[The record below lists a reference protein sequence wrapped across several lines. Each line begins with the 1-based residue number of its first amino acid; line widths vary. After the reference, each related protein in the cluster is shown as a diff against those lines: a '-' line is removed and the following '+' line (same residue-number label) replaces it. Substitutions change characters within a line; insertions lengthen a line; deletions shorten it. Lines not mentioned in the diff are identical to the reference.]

1 MRGIPSH
8 RSGLGLPSAPRP
20 SLTSGALTALLSAS
34 RGRHLAALGAIGLVV
49 LGMAYLAFRVSA
61 DETVRIGTEADRIY
75 LAAGFHAP
83 EKSAE
88 QGTYRWTEPAAQM
101 VLPNWGPGRIHV
113 TVRGVEGGPT
123 PRTVTLAI
131 SGSEVALVETQ
142 PGQPWT
148 LQAWAVASSRAPT
161 VTLSAPQLVVPGE
174 NRTLG
179 VLVKEVA
186 VYAPEARVRAW
197 VDLALLGVAGVLL
210 YACML
215 LWFGRYLLALACGV
229 SVPVVFGPLAVYRDP
244 WMDTIAWVA
253 PLALAGLLLLGDRV
267 GPTPTTP
274 RRRTV
279 YVVAALSA
287 ALLLLTMGFL
297 NAFDSDRMYQVVGGF
312 AEYGRP
318 SRYPSLD
325 AFTKYGFG
333 FPLVAV
339 PFYWLGKLGTL
350 FGASY
355 EPVTRFAVSMTNL
368 PVLAV
373 TCWALYR
380 ASRRFASVG
389 VAIAVAGT
397 YLLAT
402 PALNYGRTFFSE
414 PVGALL
420 LLGSTLLLVPPAGQ
434 HAPTSRRVLYAGM
447 MLGGMVWLKPA
458 FAVFL
463 PLPGLMVLLM
473 AAWSAR
479 SEGATRGGML
489 RWAIVAGALF
499 SVGPLI
505 AAVGQVLYNWL
516 RFAPLADA
524 WLRTG
529 YEREAGFS
537 TPLLVGLE
545 GLLLSPGKS
554 MFLYAPPLLLAPLG
568 IWLMWKRGAY
578 PGRVTVALIVAHTIM
593 GLVFNATWWAW
604 TGNFAWGPRLIMPLF
619 PLLAWPIAS
628 IGEFALAKART
639 LLSPRSALLGAWGVL
654 AVLGAVVSI
663 PGALVDFQVYY
674 RLHGLV
680 LAGDPGE
687 EVTIYD
693 PSQSPLLEEPGYLLD
708 GLTAAIHR
716 PSLVDVGLP
725 GVWDVLVPGVLVLA
739 AVGLLWLAR
748 GRGMGEKSVV
758 GSS

>member
-1 MRGIPSH
+1 M
-8 RSGLGLPSAPRP
+8 
-20 SLTSGALTALLSAS
+20 
-34 RGRHLAALGAIGLVV
+34 GRHIVALAAIGAVV

-75 LAAGFHAP
+75 TAAGFHDP

-88 QGTYRWTEPAAQM
+88 QGIYRWTEPGARL
-101 VLPNWGPGRIHV
+101 VLPNWGPGRFHIAV
-113 TVRGVEGGPT
+113 QGVEGGPN
-123 PRTVTLAI
+123 PRTVTLSAG
-131 SGSEVALVETQ
+131 GSDIASVETQ

-148 LQAWAVASSRAPT
+148 LQAWAAASSRSPV
-161 VTLSAPQLVVPGE
+161 VTLSAPQLVVPGD
-174 NRTLG
+174 NRALG
-179 VLVKEVA
+179 VLVKEVSI
-186 VYAPEARVRAW
+186 YAPEARVRAW
-197 VDLALLGVAGVLL
+197 LDLALLGVASVLL

-215 LWFGRYLLALACGV
+215 LWYGRYLLALVCGV
-229 SVPVVFGPLAVYRDP
+229 AVPALFGPLAVYRDP
-244 WMDTIAWVA
+244 WMDTVAWVA
-253 PLALAGLLLLGDRV
+253 PLALAGLLLLEGRLTPRPA
-267 GPTPTTP
+267 PT
-274 RRRTV
+274 RRRTF
-279 YVVAALSA
+279 YVVAALSS

-297 NAFDSDRMYQVVGGF
+297 NAFDSDRMYQVAGGF

-318 SRYPSLD
+318 SRYPSLE

-333 FPLVAV
+333 LPLVAV

-350 FGASY
+350 FGAAY

-373 TCWALYR
+373 TCWVLYR
-380 ASRRFASVG
+380 AARRFATVG
-389 VAIAVAGT
+389 VALAVAGT

-402 PALNYGRTFFSE
+402 PALNYARTFFSE

-420 LLGSTLLLVPPAGQ
+420 LLGSTLLLVPRPGE
-434 HAPTSRRVLYAGM
+434 HAPTARRVLVAGM

-458 FAVFL
+458 FAVYL
-463 PLPGLMVLLM
+463 PLPGLLVLIM
-473 AAWSAR
+473 AAMQAR
-479 SEGATRGGML
+479 TEGVGRGAML
-489 RWAIVAGALF
+489 RRVLVAGALF

-505 AAVGQVLYNWL
+505 AGLGQALYNWL

-529 YEREAGFS
+529 YEKEAGFS
-537 TPLLVGLE
+537 TPLIVGLE

-554 MFLYAPPLLLAPLG
+554 LFLYAPPLLLAPIG
-568 IWLMWKRGAY
+568 MWLMWRRGAY
-578 PGRVTVALIVAHTIM
+578 AVRVAVALIAAHTAA
-593 GLVFNATWWAW
+593 GLVFNAAWWAW

-619 PLLAWPIAS
+619 PLLAWPLAS
-628 IGEFALAKART
+628 VGEFALAKGRT
-639 LLSPRSALLGAWGVL
+639 LLSSRSALLGAWGVL
-654 AVLGAVVSI
+654 AVLGTVVSI

-693 PSQSPLLEEPGYLLD
+693 PSQSPLLEEPRYLLD

-725 GVWDVLVPGVLVLA
+725 GAWDVLLPGVLVVA
-739 AVGLLWLAR
+739 AMGLLWLAR
-748 GRGMGEKSVV
+748 GRDDDGGSV
-758 GSS
+758 GSG

>member
-1 MRGIPSH
+1 M
-8 RSGLGLPSAPRP
+8 
-20 SLTSGALTALLSAS
+20 TSSVRAAISSAS
-34 RGRHLAALGAIGLVV
+34 LGRHIVALGAIGLIV
-49 LGMAYLAFRVSA
+49 LGMVYLVLRVSA

-75 LAAGFHAP
+75 LAAGFHDP
-83 EKSAE
+83 EKSDE
-88 QGTYRWTEPAAQM
+88 QGIYRWTEPDAHL
-101 VLPNWGPGRIHV
+101 VLPNWGPGRVHV
-113 TVRGVEGGPT
+113 TIEGVEGGPASR
-123 PRTVTLAI
+123 PIALSAGGEAL
-131 SGSEVALVETQ
+131 SLVETQ

-148 LQAWAVASSRAPT
+148 LQAWVVTSTRTPT
-161 VTLSAPQLVVPGE
+161 ITVSGSPLVVPGD
-174 NRTLG
+174 NRNLG
-179 VLVKEVA
+179 VLVKEVSI
-186 VYAPEARVRAW
+186 YAPEARVRAW
-197 VDLALLGVAGVLL
+197 VYLALLGIASVLL
-210 YACML
+210 YACLL
-215 LWFGRYLLALACGV
+215 LWFGRYLLALVCGV
-229 SVPVVFGPLAVYRDP
+229 AVPAVFGPLVVYRDP
-244 WMDTIAWVA
+244 WMDTVAWIA
-253 PLALAGLLLLGDRV
+253 PLALVGLLVLGDKV
-267 GPTPTTP
+267 ASNSAPA
-274 RRRTV
+274 RRRTLYIV
-279 YVVAALSA
+279 TALSA

-333 FPLVAV
+333 LPLVAV
-339 PFYWLGKLGTL
+339 PFYWLGKLATL
-350 FGASY
+350 FGAAY

-373 TCWALYR
+373 TCWVLYR
-380 ASRRFASVG
+380 ASRRFASAG
-389 VAIAVAGT
+389 VALAVAGT

-402 PALNYGRTFFSE
+402 PALNYARTFFSE

-420 LLGSTLLLVPPAGQ
+420 LLGSTLLLVPRVGE
-434 HAPTSRRVLYAGM
+434 HAPTSQRVLWAGM

-463 PLPGLMVLLM
+463 SLPGVMVLLM
-473 AAWSAR
+473 AALQAR
-479 SEGATRGGML
+479 SEGATRGDLL
-489 RWAIVAGALF
+489 RRVFVAGAFF
-499 SVGPLI
+499 SVGPII
-505 AAVGQVLYNWL
+505 AALGQVMYNWL
-516 RFAPLADA
+516 RYAPLADA

-554 MFLYAPPLLLAPLG
+554 LFLYAPPLLLAPIG
-568 IWLMWKRGAY
+568 MWLMWKRGAY
-578 PGRVTVALIVAHTIM
+578 SGRVAVALIAAHTAM
-593 GLVFNATWWAW
+593 GLIFNATWWAW

-619 PLLAWPIAS
+619 PLLAWPLAS
-628 IGEFALAKART
+628 LGEFALAKSRT
-639 LLSPRSALLGAWGVL
+639 LLSPRSALLGAWGAL
-654 AVLGAVVSI
+654 AVLGTAVNI

-674 RLHGLV
+674 RLYGLV

-725 GVWDVLVPGVLVLA
+725 GAWDVLVPGALVVA

-748 GRGMGEKSVV
+748 ERDAGNARSVD
-758 GSS
+758 SA

>member
-1 MRGIPSH
+1 MLV
-8 RSGLGLPSAPRP
+8 LGL
-20 SLTSGALTALLSAS
+20 
-34 RGRHLAALGAIGLVV
+34 
-49 LGMAYLAFRVSA
+49 AYLAFRVSA

-75 LAAGFHAP
+75 TAAGFHDP

-88 QGTYRWTEPAAQM
+88 QGSYRWTEPEARL
-101 VLPNWGPGRIHV
+101 VLPNWGPGRLHV
-113 TVRGVEGGPT
+113 AVQGVEGGPN
-123 PRTVTLAI
+123 PRTVTLSVGGNDIA
-131 SGSEVALVETQ
+131 SVETQ

-148 LQAWAVASSRAPT
+148 LQAWAVTSSRSPA
-161 VTLSAPQLVVPGE
+161 VTLSAPQLIVPGD
-174 NRTLG
+174 NRALG
-179 VLVKEVA
+179 VLVKEVSI
-186 VYAPEARVRAW
+186 YAPEARVRAW
-197 VDLALLGVAGVLL
+197 IDLALLGVASVLL

-215 LWFGRYLLALACGV
+215 LWYGRYLLALVCGV
-229 SVPVVFGPLAVYRDP
+229 AVPAVFGLLAVYRDP
-244 WMDTIAWVA
+244 WTDTVAWVA
-253 PLALAGLLLLGDRV
+253 PLALAGLLLLEGRL
-267 GPTPTTP
+267 TPPPAST
-274 RRRTV
+274 RRRTF

-333 FPLVAV
+333 LPLVAV

-350 FGASY
+350 FGAAY

-373 TCWALYR
+373 TCWVLYR
-380 ASRRFASVG
+380 AARRFATVG
-389 VAIAVAGT
+389 VALAVAGT

-402 PALNYGRTFFSE
+402 PALNYARTFFSE

-420 LLGSTLLLVPPAGQ
+420 LLGSTLLLVPRAGER
-434 HAPTSRRVLYAGM
+434 APTARRVLAAGM

-458 FAVFL
+458 FAVYL
-463 PLPGLMVLLM
+463 PLPGLLVLIM
-473 AAWSAR
+473 AAMQAR
-479 SEGATRGGML
+479 IEGAGRGEML
-489 RWAIVAGALF
+489 RRVLVAGALF

-505 AAVGQVLYNWL
+505 AGLGQVLYNWL

-529 YEREAGFS
+529 YEKEAGFS
-537 TPLLVGLE
+537 TPLIVGLE

-554 MFLYAPPLLLAPLG
+554 IFLYAPHLLLAPLG
-568 IWLMWKRGAY
+568 MWLMWRRGAY
-578 PGRVTVALIVAHTIM
+578 PGRVAVALIAVHTFM

-619 PLLAWPIAS
+619 PLLAWPLAS
-628 IGEFALAKART
+628 VGEFTLAKGRT

-654 AVLGAVVSI
+654 AVLGTVVSI

-708 GLTAAIHR
+708 GLTAAVHR

-725 GVWDVLVPGVLVLA
+725 GAWDVLVPGALVVA

-748 GRGMGEKSVV
+748 GRDLGGERAV
-758 GSS
+758 GSG

>member
-1 MRGIPSH
+1 M
-8 RSGLGLPSAPRP
+8 
-20 SLTSGALTALLSAS
+20 SLTSGVRAAIASAS
-34 RGRHLAALGAIGLVV
+34 MGRHLVALPAVGAVV

-75 LAAGFHAP
+75 TAAGFHDP

-88 QGTYRWTEPAAQM
+88 QGIYRWTEPDALF
-101 VLPNWGPGRIHV
+101 VLPNWGPGRVHV
-113 TVRGVEGGPT
+113 TVEGVEGGPG
-123 PRTVTLAI
+123 PRTLTLSA
-131 SGSEVALVETQ
+131 GGDDLALVETQ
-142 PGQPWT
+142 PGQPWS
-148 LQAWAVASSRAPT
+148 LQAWVPASSRAPT
-161 VTLSAPQLVVPGE
+161 VTLSAPQLVVPGD
-174 NRTLG
+174 NRVLG
-179 VLVKEVA
+179 TLVKEVA
-186 VYAPEARVRAW
+186 ISAPDARLRAW
-197 VDLALLGVAGVLL
+197 LDLALLGVAAVLL

-229 SVPVVFGPLAVYRDP
+229 ALPAVFGPLAAYRDP
-244 WMDTIAWVA
+244 WMDTVAWVA
-253 PLALAGLLLLGDRV
+253 PLALGGLLLLGDGAASRRA
-267 GPTPTTP
+267 PT
-274 RRRTV
+274 RRRTL

-287 ALLLLTMGFL
+287 ALLLLTLGFL

-333 FPLVAV
+333 LPLVAV

-350 FGASY
+350 FGAAY

-368 PVLAV
+368 PLLAV
-373 TCWALYR
+373 TCWVLYR
-380 ASRRFASVG
+380 ASRRFATVG
-389 VAIAVAGT
+389 IALAVAGT

-402 PALNYGRTFFSE
+402 PALNYARTFFSE

-420 LLGSTLLLVPPAGQ
+420 LLGSTLLLVPRAGER
-434 HAPTSRRVLYAGM
+434 APTQRRVLVAGM
-447 MLGGMVWLKPA
+447 LLGGMVWLKPA

-463 PLPGLMVLLM
+463 PLPGVLVLLM
-473 AAWSAR
+473 AALHAR
-479 SEGATRGGML
+479 SEGATRGELL
-489 RWAIVAGALF
+489 RQVFLAGALF
-499 SVGPLI
+499 SVGPII
-505 AAVGQVLYNWL
+505 AALGQVLYNWL

-529 YEREAGFS
+529 YEREPGFS

-568 IWLMWKRGAY
+568 MWLMWRRGAY
-578 PGRVTVALIVAHTIM
+578 PGRVAVALIAAHTFM

-619 PLLAWPIAS
+619 PLLAWPLAS
-628 IGEFALAKART
+628 VGEFALAKGRA

-674 RLHGLV
+674 RLHGLI

-687 EVTIYD
+687 EFTIYD
-693 PSQSPLLEEPGYLLD
+693 PAQSPLLEEPGYLLD

-716 PSLVDVGLP
+716 PRLGDVGLP
-725 GVWDVLVPGVLVLA
+725 GVWDVLVPGVLVLG

-748 GRGMGEKSVV
+748 GRDV
-758 GSS
+758 